1 MKFSQLFTE
10 IWSFETIHCL
20 NFNTQ
25 RQKRHD
31 VTNDVR
37 VNFLISG
44 FVGCM
49 KNMLFLANLL
59 FFIILSMCAIKFAE
73 KLTLIHFCIN
83 FALSEND

>member
-1 MKFSQLFTE
+1 MKLSPLFME

-31 VTNDVR
+31 VTNDIK
-37 VNFLISG
+37 VNFPICG

-49 KNMLFLANLL
+49 TNMRLLANLL
-59 FFIILSMCAIKFAE
+59 FYYPYYVCNRIRRKVDTDSFLP
-73 KLTLIHFCIN
+73 
-83 FALSEND
+83 